1 PSAIRVGLPPEAMT
15 HEGCWVGGEAWEG
28 SPADLRLD
36 LLCPPEVTHAR
47 PAGTY
52 ATFSK
57 VGNLLYSS
65 GVVGRENGAVI
76 AGTIDDSDAGIALGE
91 RAAVAAAIALLRAA
105 RTELGGLDRVQ
116 KIVALTGY
124 LQTGP
129 GFTQHVR
136 VMNAASELLR
146 QVFPD
151 QPLPARTTVGVAS
164 PPGGGA
170 VEISLVLQERSAD

>member
-1 PSAIRVGLPPEAMT
+1 
-15 HEGCWVGGEAWEG
+15 
-28 SPADLRLD
+28 
-36 LLCPPEVTHAR
+36 
-47 PAGTY
+47 
-52 ATFSK
+52 
-57 VGNLLYSS
+57 
-65 GVVGRENGAVI
+65 
-76 AGTIDDSDAGIALGE
+76 TIDDSDAGIALGE

-124 LQTGP
+124 LQAGP

-164 PPGGGA
+164 LPGSGA
-170 VEISLVLQERSAD
+170 VEISLVLQERPAD